1 MKEKIEQLN
10 FSELSKSDAQDLLNE
25 LLTHDGQDF
34 KDLVTVIIDTID
46 TNTVNSDTVSES
58 IELIFN
64 NDRVKL
70 VVDELLNEYNIQE
83 D

>member
-46 TNTVNSDTVSES
+46 TNTVSES